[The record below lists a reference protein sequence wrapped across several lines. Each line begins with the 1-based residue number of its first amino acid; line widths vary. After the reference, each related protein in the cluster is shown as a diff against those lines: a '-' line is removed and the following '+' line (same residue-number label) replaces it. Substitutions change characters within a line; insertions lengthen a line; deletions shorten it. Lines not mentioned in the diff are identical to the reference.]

1 MYGHSFLSVFH
12 KAQCFLLNHPSGKQS
27 QNMTDANV
35 QRESILSAIS
45 DVISLVFFISTGFG
59 LIV

>member
-1 MYGHSFLSVFH
+1 
-12 KAQCFLLNHPSGKQS
+12 
-27 QNMTDANV
+27 MTDANV

-59 LIV
+59 LIVWMVHLFNNGTENSPRV